1 MRDEALFG
9 VCPDGEFFGRGREID
24 YICRRAADPRRITP
38 GIFLA
43 GRRWAGKTEV
53 LRRVHRSLFL
63 NQADVTPVYYQF
75 KGYGG
80 VDVFAED
87 FLKEVIKQRMAFVRR
102 DPRML
107 KSEASLDRLE
117 RLLLEDD
124 SYDMVDIIVR
134 HREARKSGDLTA
146 ALRNAIKAPYLITLH
161 SEIPVYLILDDFHL
175 VPGGATPGAN
185 GSGVMKEVGDV
196 LNLGSCP
203 FLVSSPTRRI
213 LEGGDLNG
221 SIEAMELTGLDTDG
235 AVSMMA
241 ELCRLHNVGFDSEI
255 LTIAAKKLEGTPL
268 YMKNIVWSAGRY
280 GRNITALRDF
290 SDLYAGELAEGNTGF
305 VLRSSLRL
313 SGIKELR
320 VLNECVRTG
329 LATSEE
335 ELSEKL
341 GYGVEDLKG
350 AITGLSAAG
359 LVDSNLG
366 YIKWSGDGVLRDFIR
381 FTYETRVR
389 GRSVDEV
396 KTSIIR
402 GSLKEGYELKG
413 ARVRSRIKEEA
424 LKALKSFNGQKVP
437 KAFLRNQAFLER
449 SKDGVFTPEGKEEDV
464 ELPQIVGSFD
474 TSRWEKGET
483 GMTVVAANGFQNSRY
498 GDSDEVV
505 WITGIKEA
513 QTQVNLGD
521 VENFIRRSLILRE
534 NFKTPRIVR
543 WIASQAGFTEEA
555 RKRADGDGIF
565 TSDMAQLR
573 AIRDSMEKASGES
586 KGAGAVFPTKE
597 FEVTLPSAIKAELV
611 AARAVEE
618 IGAGM
623 GFDENSI
630 GQIKAALIEACINAF
645 EHSRVKDSKVF
656 LRFVAGGD
664 RLTIHVENP
673 GADFEASDV
682 ERPSRD
688 GGKLPRKRG
697 WGIELMKGFMD
708 EVRFEKLMGGVKIV
722 LVKYLTKRGENR
734 DDQKT

>member
-9 VCPDGEFFGRGREID
+9 VCPDGEFFGRAREID

-63 NQADVTPVYYQF
+63 NKADVVPVYYQF

-80 VDVFAED
+80 ADVFAED
-87 FLKEVIKQRMAFVRR
+87 FLKEVIKQRIAFIKR
-102 DPRML
+102 DPSML
-107 KSEASLDRLE
+107 KSEVSLDRIE

-124 SYDMVDIIVR
+124 CYDMVDIIVR
-134 HREARKSGDLTA
+134 HREARKSGDHTA
-146 ALRNAIKAPYLITLH
+146 VLRNAIKAPYLITLH

-175 VPGGATPGAN
+175 MPGMTPGAN

-203 FLVSSPTRRI
+203 FLVSSPTRGI
-213 LEGGDLNG
+213 LEGGGLTG

-241 ELCRLHNVGFDSEI
+241 ELSRLCNVGFDSEI

-268 YMKNIVWSAGRY
+268 YMKNIVRSAERS
-280 GRNITALRDF
+280 GRNIIALRDF
-290 SDLYAGELAEGNTGF
+290 ADLYAGELAEGNTGF
-305 VLRSSLRL
+305 VLKSSLKL

-335 ELSEKL
+335 ELSGKL
-341 GYGVEDLKG
+341 GYGVDELKE
-350 AITGLSAAG
+350 AIAGLSATG
-359 LVDSNLG
+359 LVDSSFG
-366 YIKWSGDGVLRDFIR
+366 CIKWSGDGVLRDFIR
-381 FTYETRVR
+381 FTYETRVK

-402 GSLKEGYELKG
+402 GALKEGYELKG
-413 ARVRSRIKEEA
+413 ARVRSRMRDEA

-449 SKDGVFTPEGKEEDV
+449 SRDGIFTPEVKEEEVD
-464 ELPQIVGSFD
+464 LPQIVGCFD

-483 GMTVVAANGFQNSRY
+483 GMAVVAANGFQNSRY

-505 WITGIKEA
+505 WIAGIKEA
-513 QTQVNLGD
+513 ATQVNLGD

-534 NFKTPRIVR
+534 NFKTTRIVR
-543 WIASQAGFTEEA
+543 WIAGQAGFTEEA
-555 RKRADGDGIF
+555 RKRADSDGIY

-573 AIRDSMEKASGES
+573 AIRDSIGKAPGEK
-586 KGAGAVFPTKE
+586 KGAGAVFPAKE
-597 FEVTLPSAIKAELV
+597 FEVTLPSAVKAELV

-618 IGAGM
+618 IGSGM

-656 LRFVAGGD
+656 LRFVVGGD

-673 GADFEASDV
+673 GADFEASSV
-682 ERPSRD
+682 EGPSRD
-688 GGKLPRKRG
+688 NGRLPRKRG
-697 WGIELMKGFMD
+697 WGIELMKGLMD

-722 LVKYLTKRGENR
+722 LVKYLTKRGEK
-734 DDQKT
+734 QG

>member
-9 VCPDGEFFGRGREID
+9 VCPDGEFFGRAREIE

-80 VDVFAED
+80 ADVFAED
-87 FLKEVIKQRMAFVRR
+87 FLKEVIKQRMAFVKR

-107 KSEASLDRLE
+107 KDEVSLDRLE

-161 SEIPVYLILDDFHL
+161 SELPVYLILDDFHL
-175 VPGGATPGAN
+175 VPGMTPAN
-185 GSGVMKEVGDV
+185 GSGVMKEIADV
-196 LNLGSCP
+196 LNLGPCP

-213 LEGGDLNG
+213 LEGGGLFG
-221 SIEAMELTGLDTDG
+221 SIEAMEMAGLDTDG

-255 LTIAAKKLEGTPL
+255 LTITAKKLEGTPL
-268 YMKNIVWSAGRY
+268 YMKNIVWSAERSGRD
-280 GRNITALRDF
+280 IMALKDF
-290 SDLYAGELAEGNTGF
+290 ADLYAGELAEGNTGF
-305 VLRSSLRL
+305 VLKSTLKL

-320 VLNECVRTG
+320 VLNECLRTG
-329 LATSEE
+329 LSTSEE

-341 GYGVEDLKG
+341 GYGVEELKG
-350 AITGLSAAG
+350 AISGLSATG
-359 LVDSNLG
+359 LVDSNIG
-366 YIKWSGDGVLRDFIR
+366 YIKWAGDGVLRDFIR
-381 FTYETRVR
+381 FTYETRVK

-402 GSLKEGYELKG
+402 GTLKEGYELKG
-413 ARVRSRIKEEA
+413 ARVRSRIREEA

-437 KAFLRNQAFLER
+437 KVFLRNQAFLER
-449 SKDGVFTPEGKEEDV
+449 FRDGVFTPDVREEEV
-464 ELPQIVGSFD
+464 ELPQIVGCFD

-483 GMTVVAANGFQNSRY
+483 GLAVVAANGFQNSRY

-505 WITGIKEA
+505 WITGVKEA

-543 WIASQAGFTEEA
+543 WITGQAGFTEEA
-555 RKRADGDGIF
+555 RKRADSDGIY

-573 AIRDSMEKASGES
+573 AIRDSIEKASGES
-586 KGAGAVFPTKE
+586 KGGGAVLPTKE

-618 IGAGM
+618 IGSGM
-623 GFDENSI
+623 GFDEKAI

-656 LRFVAGGD
+656 LRFVAGAD

-673 GADFEASDV
+673 GADFEAPGVS
-682 ERPSRD
+682 PARD

-697 WGIELMKGFMD
+697 WGIELMKGLMD
-708 EVRFEKLMGGVKIV
+708 EVKFEKLMGGVKIV
-722 LVKYLTKRGENR
+722 LVKYLTKRGEK
-734 DDQKT
+734 QG